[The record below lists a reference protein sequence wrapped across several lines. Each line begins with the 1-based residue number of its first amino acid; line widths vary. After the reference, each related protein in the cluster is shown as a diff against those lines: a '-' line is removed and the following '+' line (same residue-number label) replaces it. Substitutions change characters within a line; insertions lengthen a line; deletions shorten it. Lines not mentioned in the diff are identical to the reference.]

1 MDSLVRIFTTL
12 VRRYLP
18 DPLVFAMLLTIIVFV
33 MGVTLTNTTS
43 IEMISIWG
51 NGFWN
56 LLAFTMQM
64 VMVVVTGHALASAP
78 QIRKFLIKL
87 ASIPKTPAQGVA
99 LVTLIGAIACIINWG
114 FGLIVGAMLAR
125 EVARQQPKSDYPLLI
140 ASAYIAFLTWHGGF
154 SGSIPLLAATA
165 GNPLEKTIGLIPI
178 SQTIFTPMNYFITG
192 SLLIILPILTAKML
206 PKEAERKMINPE
218 LLDIADSTMNQKKIE
233 QNSTPAIRI
242 EESKTLSIIIA
253 IVGVIYIIEY
263 FYSKG
268 FKIDINCVNIIFLI
282 SGLLLHGSPMAYA
295 RAIANGT
302 KSTTGILIQFPF
314 YASIQ
319 AMLDH
324 SGLGAIITEWFIQVA
339 NVKTFPLWAFLSSAV
354 INFAVP
360 SGGGH
365 WVVQGPFIMSAA
377 QKLGADMGHAVMAI
391 AYGEAWM
398 NMAQPFWALPALA
411 IAGLGARDIMGYCI
425 ISLLFSGFIFLAGL
439 MFF

>member
-1 MDSLVRIFTTL
+1 
-12 VRRYLP
+12 
-18 DPLVFAMLLTIIVFV
+18 
-33 MGVTLTNTTS
+33 
-43 IEMISIWG
+43 
-51 NGFWN
+51 
-56 LLAFTMQM
+56 
-64 VMVVVTGHALASAP
+64 
-78 QIRKFLIKL
+78 
-87 ASIPKTPAQGVA
+87 
-99 LVTLIGAIACIINWG
+99 
-114 FGLIVGAMLAR
+114 MLAR

-206 PKEAERKMINPE
+206 PKESDRKMINPE
-218 LLDIADSTMNQKKIE
+218 LLEADNIVIQKKIDK
-233 QNSTPAIRI
+233 NSSPALRV
-242 EESKTLSIIIA
+242 EESKILSIIIA
-253 IVGVIYIIEY
+253 LAGISYLIEY
-263 FYSKG
+263 FYTKG
-268 FKIDINCVNIIFLI
+268 FKIDINCVNIIFLV

-302 KSTTGILIQFPF
+302 KSTAGILIQFPF
-314 YASIQ
+314 YAGIQ

-324 SGLGAIITEWFIQVA
+324 SGLGAIITEWFIQIA

-377 QKLGADMGHAVMAI
+377 QKIGADMGHAVMAI

-425 ISLLFSGFIFLAGL
+425 ISLLFSGFIFVAGL

>member
-18 DPLVFAMLLTIIVFV
+18 DPLVFAMLLTIIVFI
-33 MGVTLTNTTS
+33 MGVTLTNTRS
-43 IEMISIWG
+43 FEMISIWG

-78 QIRKFLIKL
+78 QIRKLLTTL
-87 ASIPKTPAQGVA
+87 ASLTKTPAQGVA

-206 PKEAERKMINPE
+206 PKESDRKMINPE
-218 LLDIADSTMNQKKIE
+218 LLEADNTVIQKKIDK
-233 QNSTPAIRI
+233 NSSPALRV
-242 EESKTLSIIIA
+242 EESKILSIIIA
-253 IVGVIYIIEY
+253 LAGISYLIEY
-263 FYSKG
+263 FYTKG

-302 KSTTGILIQFPF
+302 KSTAGILIQFPF
-314 YASIQ
+314 YAGIQ

-324 SGLGAIITEWFIQVA
+324 SGLGAIITEWFIQIA

-377 QKLGADMGHAVMAI
+377 QKIGADMGHAVMAI

-425 ISLLFSGFIFLAGL
+425 ISLLFSGFIFVAGL

>member
-18 DPLVFAMLLTIIVFV
+18 DPLVFAMLLTIIVFI
-33 MGVTLTNTTS
+33 MGVTLTNTRS
-43 IEMISIWG
+43 FEMISIWG

-78 QIRKFLIKL
+78 QIRKLLTTL
-87 ASIPKTPAQGVA
+87 ASLTKTPAQGVA

-178 SQTIFTPMNYFITG
+178 SQTIFTPMNNFITG

-206 PKEAERKMINPE
+206 PKESDRKMINPE
-218 LLDIADSTMNQKKIE
+218 LLEADNIVIQKKIDK
-233 QNSTPAIRI
+233 NSSPALRV
-242 EESKTLSIIIA
+242 EESKILSIIIA
-253 IVGVIYIIEY
+253 LAGISYLIEY
-263 FYSKG
+263 FYTKG
-268 FKIDINCVNIIFLI
+268 FKIDINCVNIIFLV

-302 KSTTGILIQFPF
+302 KSTAGILIQFPF
-314 YASIQ
+314 YAGIQ

-324 SGLGAIITEWFIQVA
+324 SGLGAIITEWFIQIA

-377 QKLGADMGHAVMAI
+377 QKIGADMGHAVMAI

-425 ISLLFSGFIFLAGL
+425 ISLLFSGFIFVAGL

>member
-18 DPLVFAMLLTIIVFV
+18 DPLVFAMLLTIIVFI
-33 MGVTLTNTTS
+33 MGVTLTNTRS
-43 IEMISIWG
+43 FEMISIWG

-78 QIRKFLIKL
+78 QIRKLLTKL
-87 ASIPKTPAQGVA
+87 ASLTKTPAQGVA

-206 PKEAERKMINPE
+206 PKESDRKMINPE
-218 LLDIADSTMNQKKIE
+218 LLEADNIVIQKKIDK
-233 QNSTPAIRI
+233 NSSPALKI
-242 EESKTLSIIIA
+242 EESKILSIIIA
-253 IVGVIYIIEY
+253 LAGISYLIEY
-263 FYSKG
+263 FYTKG

-302 KSTTGILIQFPF
+302 KSTAGILIQFPF
-314 YASIQ
+314 YAGIQ

-324 SGLGAIITEWFIQVA
+324 SGLGAIITEWFIQIA

-377 QKLGADMGHAVMAI
+377 QKIGADMGHAVMAI

-425 ISLLFSGFIFLAGL
+425 ISLLFSGFIFVTGL

>member
-18 DPLVFAMLLTIIVFV
+18 DPLVFAMLLTIIVFI
-33 MGVTLTNTTS
+33 MGVTLTNTRS
-43 IEMISIWG
+43 FEMISIWG

-78 QIRKFLIKL
+78 QIRKLLTTL
-87 ASIPKTPAQGVA
+87 ASLTKTPAQGVA

-206 PKEAERKMINPE
+206 PKESDRKMINPE
-218 LLDIADSTMNQKKIE
+218 LLEADNIVIQKKIDK
-233 QNSTPAIRI
+233 NSSPALRV
-242 EESKTLSIIIA
+242 EESKILSIIIA
-253 IVGVIYIIEY
+253 LAGISYLIEY
-263 FYSKG
+263 FYTKG
-268 FKIDINCVNIIFLI
+268 FKIDINCVNIIFLV

-302 KSTTGILIQFPF
+302 KSTAGILIQFPF
-314 YASIQ
+314 YAGIQ

-324 SGLGAIITEWFIQVA
+324 SGLGAIITEWFIQIA

-377 QKLGADMGHAVMAI
+377 QKIGADMGHAVMAI

-425 ISLLFSGFIFLAGL
+425 ISLLFSGFIFVAGL

>member
-18 DPLVFAMLLTIIVFV
+18 DPLVFAMLLTIIVFI
-33 MGVTLTNTTS
+33 MGVTLTNTKS
-43 IEMISIWG
+43 FEMISIWG

-78 QIRKFLIKL
+78 QIRKLLTKL
-87 ASIPKTPAQGVA
+87 ASLPKTPAQGVA

-165 GNPLEKTIGLIPI
+165 GNPLEKAIGLIPI

-206 PKEAERKMINPE
+206 PKESDRKMINPE
-218 LLDIADSTMNQKKIE
+218 LLEADNIVIQKKIDK
-233 QNSTPAIRI
+233 NSSPALKI
-242 EESKTLSIIIA
+242 EESKILSIFIA
-253 IVGVIYIIEY
+253 LAGISYLIEY
-263 FYSKG
+263 FYTKG
-268 FKIDINCVNIIFLI
+268 FKIDINCVNIIFLV

-302 KSTTGILIQFPF
+302 KSTAGILIQFPF
-314 YASIQ
+314 YAGIQ

-324 SGLGAIITEWFIQVA
+324 SGLGAIITEWFIQIA

-377 QKLGADMGHAVMAI
+377 QKIGADMGHAVMAI

-425 ISLLFSGFIFLAGL
+425 ISLLFSGFIFVAGL

>member
-18 DPLVFAMLLTIIVFV
+18 DPLVFAMLLTIIVFI
-33 MGVTLTNTTS
+33 MGATLTNTRS
-43 IEMISIWG
+43 FEMISIWG

-78 QIRKFLIKL
+78 QIRKLLTTL
-87 ASIPKTPAQGVA
+87 ASLTKTPAQGVA

-125 EVARQQPKSDYPLLI
+125 EVARKQPKSDYPLLI

-206 PKEAERKMINPE
+206 PKESDRKMINPE
-218 LLDIADSTMNQKKIE
+218 LLEADNTVIQKKIDK
-233 QNSTPAIRI
+233 NSSPALKI
-242 EESKTLSIIIA
+242 EESKVLSIIIA
-253 IVGVIYIIEY
+253 LTGISYLIEY
-263 FYSKG
+263 FYTKG
-268 FKIDINCVNIIFLI
+268 FKIDINCVNIIFLV

-302 KSTTGILIQFPF
+302 KSTAGILIQFPF
-314 YASIQ
+314 YAGIQ

-324 SGLGAIITEWFIQVA
+324 SGLGAIITEWFIQIA

-377 QKLGADMGHAVMAI
+377 QKIGADMGHAVMAI

-425 ISLLFSGFIFLAGL
+425 ISLLFSGFIFVAGL

>member
-33 MGVTLTNTTS
+33 MGVTLTSTTS

-125 EVARQQPKSDYPLLI
+125 EVAKQQPKSDYPLLI

-178 SQTIFTPMNYFITG
+178 SQTIFTPMNYFIIG

-218 LLDIADSTMNQKKIE
+218 LLDIADSTINQNKIE
-233 QNSTPAIRI
+233 PNSTPAIRI
-242 EESKTLSIIIA
+242 EESKILSIIIA
-253 IVGVIYIIEY
+253 IAGISYR
-263 FYSKG
+263 
-268 FKIDINCVNIIFLI
+268 IFL
-282 SGLLLHGSPMAYA
+282 
-295 RAIANGT
+295 
-302 KSTTGILIQFPF
+302 F
-314 YASIQ
+314 
-319 AMLDH
+319 
-324 SGLGAIITEWFIQVA
+324 
-339 NVKTFPLWAFLSSAV
+339 
-354 INFAVP
+354 
-360 SGGGH
+360 
-365 WVVQGPFIMSAA
+365 
-377 QKLGADMGHAVMAI
+377 
-391 AYGEAWM
+391 
-398 NMAQPFWALPALA
+398 
-411 IAGLGARDIMGYCI
+411 
-425 ISLLFSGFIFLAGL
+425 
-439 MFF
+439 